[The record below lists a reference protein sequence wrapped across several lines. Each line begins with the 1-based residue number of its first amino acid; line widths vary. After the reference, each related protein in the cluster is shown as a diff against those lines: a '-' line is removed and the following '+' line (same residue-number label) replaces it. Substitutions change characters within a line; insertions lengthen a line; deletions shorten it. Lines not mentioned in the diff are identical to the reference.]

1 MVKLLSQITSRYSP
15 LPSTLHRF
23 LFLTEV
29 QLPLLVAYAAR
40 IDSSLNAFERL
51 ASSFAKIVPGALAGH
66 AIGPGGVTGPERET
80 KQLKGVQGLGSLCKA
95 LVSVR
100 WVMKAMEEWGD
111 EMVSPRPF
119 RV

>member
-1 MVKLLSQITSRYSP
+1 M
-15 LPSTLHRF
+15 
-23 LFLTEV
+23 
-29 QLPLLVAYAAR
+29 QLPLLVAYSSR

-66 AIGPGGVTGPERET
+66 ATHPSGLTGPDRET

-111 EMVSPRPF
+111 EMVGRLRMESCLFLMSSTDDLPSLR
-119 RV
+119 RL